1 MWSEHVNQEAD
12 IAGESTVALPTSHE
26 SSHDCTIF
34 FIKYDFKRKTQNKCM
49 STRCLFRR
57 IIVVTQTFSKNMP
70 LQLSSRTLLPGFHTG
85 PIHVLSQSL
94 YRYFVSK
101 SLGGQVVKHLKT
113 SPSIALPSGDT
124 RPFWEVVEF
133 QKDGSVIETYKT
145 PDTLNLHPRDVI
157 MFTGDSTMGRRALIS
172 SRSDGSIL
180 FRTETCKSII
190 YADRAILFPSDRGLR
205 DTIHTAQSI
214 KTAVDTHSSLPFEL
228 KVLESLLSETT
239 QDFDKKYKRIWMV
252 ADTVMDDLNQNF
264 HQAAAELSRFVP
276 ISAKLSELQNDV
288 QETLD
293 EIAPIV
299 EQDATLKS
307 FCVSD
312 RAATLGTSQ
321 KSNERLHMHTRQ
333 AGMILQ
339 SYEFRLLNI
348 QSALKELSENLDQNR
363 MVWHMQLDHQRNNVL
378 KFNVMLSIGSL
389 CGLIGTVPAAFF
401 GMNLHSGLESSEGL
415 LWSVASVSLGSGTIA
430 AMSLFAFFSVGL
442 NRGNTYASRL
452 SDLRCLRDLLYH
464 HIDDLDQI
472 IEMFK
477 TSPGLSLEQFSK
489 LARECFKGKSISQG
503 EINLLYRVLV
513 KNYSAALEMTN
524 LVRAEE
530 GPPPDISHHLT

>member
-1 MWSEHVNQEAD
+1 MA
-12 IAGESTVALPTSHE
+12 A
-26 SSHDCTIF
+26 
-34 FIKYDFKRKTQNKCM
+34 
-49 STRCLFRR
+49 
-57 IIVVTQTFSKNMP
+57 
-70 LQLSSRTLLPGFHTG
+70 TG
-85 PIHVLSQSL
+85 SI
-94 YRYFVSK
+94 YRSIQRFFVSK
-101 SLGGQVVKHLKT
+101 SLGGKVVKHLKS
-113 SPSIALPSGDT
+113 SPSIYLPSEDA

-133 QKDGSVIETYKT
+133 QKDGSVIETFKT

-157 MFTGDSTMGRRALIS
+157 MFTGDSTMGRRALID

-190 YADRAILFPSDRGLR
+190 YADKAILFPSDRGLR
-205 DTIHTAQSI
+205 DTIHTAQTI
-214 KTAVDTHSSLPFEL
+214 KTAIDTKSSLPFEL
-228 KVLESLLSETT
+228 KVLESLLSETIE
-239 QDFDKKYKRIWMV
+239 DFDKKYRRIWMV

-264 HQAAAELSRFVP
+264 HHAAAELSRFVP
-276 ISAKLSELQNDV
+276 ISSKLSELQNDV

-299 EQDATLKS
+299 EQDSTLKS

-312 RAATLGTSQ
+312 RAALLAKSQ
-321 KSNERLHMHTRQ
+321 HDERLTNHTRQ

-348 QSALKELSENLDQNR
+348 QSALKELSENLEQNR

-389 CGLIGTVPAAFF
+389 CGLLGTIPAAFF
-401 GMNLHSGLESSEGL
+401 GMNLHSGLENSEGL
-415 LWSVASVSLGSGTIA
+415 LWSVATVSLSTGAIA
-430 AMSLFAFFSVGL
+430 AASLFGFFSVGL

-472 IEMFK
+472 IEMFRS
-477 TSPGLSLEQFSK
+477 SPGLSLEQFSR
-489 LARECFKGKSISQG
+489 LARESFRGKNISQG

-530 GPPPDISHHLT
+530 GSTPPDMSHHIT

>member
-1 MWSEHVNQEAD
+1 MASR
-12 IAGESTVALPTSHE
+12 GS
-26 SSHDCTIF
+26 IF
-34 FIKYDFKRKTQNKCM
+34 RSVQRF
-49 STRCLFRR
+49 
-57 IIVVTQTFSKNMP
+57 
-70 LQLSSRTLLPGFHTG
+70 
-85 PIHVLSQSL
+85 
-94 YRYFVSK
+94 FVSK
-101 SLGGQVVKHLKT
+101 SLGGKVVTHLKS
-113 SPSIALPSGDT
+113 SPGIALDSGDS

-133 QKDGSVIETYKT
+133 QNDGSVIETYKS
-145 PDTLNLHPRDVI
+145 PDTLNLHPRDII

-190 YADRAILFPSDRGLR
+190 YADKAILFPSDRGLR
-205 DTIHTAQSI
+205 DTIHAAQTI
-214 KTAVDTHSSLPFEL
+214 KTAIDTKSSLPFEL

-239 QDFDKKYKRIWMV
+239 QDFDKKYRRIWMV

-276 ISAKLSELQNDV
+276 INAKLSELQNDV

-312 RAATLGTSQ
+312 RTIALAKSQ
-321 KSNERLHMHTRQ
+321 KRDQEGSERLRIHARQ

-348 QSALKELSENLDQNR
+348 QSALKELSENLEQNR

-389 CGLIGTVPAAFF
+389 CGLLGTIPAAFF
-401 GMNLHSGLESSEGL
+401 GMNLHSGLEASEGL
-415 LWSVASVSLGSGTIA
+415 LWSVASVSLGTGTVA
-430 AMSLFAFFSVGL
+430 AASLFAFFSVGL

-472 IEMFK
+472 IDMFK
-477 TSPGLSLEQFSK
+477 TSPGLSLDEFSK
-489 LARECFKGKSISQG
+489 LARECFRGKTVSQG

-530 GPPPDISHHLT
+530 GAPDMSHHIT

>member
-1 MWSEHVNQEAD
+1 MGKQTAS
-12 IAGESTVALPTSHE
+12 
-26 SSHDCTIF
+26 
-34 FIKYDFKRKTQNKCM
+34 
-49 STRCLFRR
+49 
-57 IIVVTQTFSKNMP
+57 IIDRVVK
-70 LQLSSRTLLPGFHTG
+70 
-85 PIHVLSQSL
+85 
-94 YRYFVSK
+94 RYFVSK
-101 SLGGQVVKHLKT
+101 SLGGKVVEHLKT
-113 SPSIALPSGDT
+113 TPSIALPCGDS

-133 QKDGSVIETYKT
+133 QRDGTVIETYKT

-172 SRSDGSIL
+172 SRNDGSIL
-180 FRTETCKSII
+180 FRTETVKSII
-190 YADRAILFPSDRGLR
+190 YSDKAILFPSDRGLR
-205 DTIHTAQSI
+205 DTIHTAQAI
-214 KTAVDTHSSLPFEL
+214 KTAIDTSSSLPFEL

-239 QDFDKKYKRIWMV
+239 QDFDKKYRRIWMV
-252 ADTVMDDLNQNF
+252 ADTVTDDLNQNF

-276 ISAKLSELQNDV
+276 ISTKLSELQNDV

-293 EIAPIV
+293 EITPIV

-312 RAATLGTSQ
+312 RAAVLKASD
-321 KSNERLHMHTRQ
+321 KRNLDSMDRLNTHTRQ

-348 QSALKELSENLDQNR
+348 QSALKELSENLEQNR

-389 CGLIGTVPAAFF
+389 CGFLGTIPAAFF
-401 GMNLHSGLESSEGL
+401 GMNLHSGLESSQGL
-415 LWSVASVSLGSGTIA
+415 LWSVASVSLGSGALA
-430 AMSLFAFFSVGL
+430 AVSLFTFFSVGL

-477 TSPGLSLEQFSK
+477 ASPGLSLDHFSR
-489 LARECFKGKSISQG
+489 LARECFKGKNVSQG

-530 GPPPDISHHLT
+530 GAPDISHHIT